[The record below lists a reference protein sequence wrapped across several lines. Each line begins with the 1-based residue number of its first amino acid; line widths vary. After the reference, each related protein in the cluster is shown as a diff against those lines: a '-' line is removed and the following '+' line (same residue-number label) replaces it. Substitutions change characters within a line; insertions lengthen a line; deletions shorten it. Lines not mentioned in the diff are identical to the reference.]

1 MPARILIVDDEKQLT
16 QFLREVLL
24 LEVADATVDIAHS
37 GEEALSCLAG
47 TTYHLI
53 FADLRMPGVGGMEL
67 IRGLRYLDAD
77 VPVVLMTGY
86 GTPQL
91 EEQARLLGVHSY
103 LDKPFDA
110 VQIAELL
117 ALTLPSGLVHNG

>member
-16 QFLREVLL
+16 QFLGEVLL
-24 LEVADATVDIAHS
+24 LEVPDATVDVAHS

-47 TTYHLI
+47 ATYDVI
-53 FADLRMPGVGGMEL
+53 FADLRMPGVDGMEL

-77 VPVVLMTGY
+77 VPVILMTGY

-91 EEQARLLGVHSY
+91 EEQARLLGVSHY

-110 VQIAELL
+110 VQIADLL
-117 ALTLPSGLVHNG
+117 AQILPSGMLPNG